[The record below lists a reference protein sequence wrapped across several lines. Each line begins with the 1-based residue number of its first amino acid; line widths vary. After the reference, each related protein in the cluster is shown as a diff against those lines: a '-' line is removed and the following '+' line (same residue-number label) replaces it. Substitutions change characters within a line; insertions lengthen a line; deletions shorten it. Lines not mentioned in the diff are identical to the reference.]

1 MPERNDPNQFAAL
14 HKEAADIWDGNAAF
28 WDDYMKD
35 GSDFHLELISPA
47 QERLLEIEKGER
59 ILEIACGNGSFAMRL
74 ALLGATVV
82 TTD

>member
-1 MPERNDPNQFAAL
+1 MPERNDPNQAAF

-28 WDDYMKD
+28 WDDYMEE

>member
-14 HKEAADIWDGNAAF
+14 HREAADIWDGNAAF
-28 WDDYMKD
+28 WDDYM
-35 GSDFHLELISPA
+35 ELISPA